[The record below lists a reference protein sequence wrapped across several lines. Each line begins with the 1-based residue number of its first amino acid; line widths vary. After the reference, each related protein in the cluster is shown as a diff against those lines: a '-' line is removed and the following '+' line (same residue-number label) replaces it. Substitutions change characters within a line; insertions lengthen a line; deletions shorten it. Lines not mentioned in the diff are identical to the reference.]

1 MRDGRQANNELKTE
15 IITKIHTFEQHQET
29 NISGKSI
36 TNNHFYITHVTK
48 RNSKTNNVSNEQKLK
63 QSI

>member
-1 MRDGRQANNELKTE
+1 MGDGRQANELKIDT
-15 IITKIHTFEQHQET
+15 ITKIHTFAEYQQT

-48 RNSKTNNVSNEQKLK
+48 RNFKTNNVLK
-63 QSI
+63 